1 MIERMR
7 WRRCRTG
14 SGRVKT
20 LTRARVRRHTSN
32 YKGAAEVVKRKETN
46 EVDSDGI
53 SKKNCVKLL
62 ENFLSKYFSRFL
74 NIKERVQTRDQE
86 VEGRCR

>member
-1 MIERMR
+1 LKGCGGGDGAGPEAA
-7 WRRCRTG
+7 G
-14 SGRVKT
+14 SKHS
-20 LTRARVRRHTSN
+20 RARDRRHTSN
-32 YKGAAEVVKRKETN
+32 YKGAAEVVKRKEMN

-53 SKKNCVKLL
+53 SKKNRVKLL
-62 ENFLSKYFSRFL
+62 GDFLLNYFSRFL